1 MESTPRL
8 QKYTSTFVGTLPPP
22 QAATTDSESPLLTYV
37 KTFCHA
43 LKMDDQEMKVEVVTE
58 LKSKMATAWSPI
70 EVIPLGKHTGDDDI
84 LGNTNVGKS
93 TLLAKVTG
101 MFGLLNTSINRETS
115 CLWRYRI
122 GGGQG
127 YALKEV
133 PTGGGNAERK
143 EYASREEVVKAI
155 K

>member
-22 QAATTDSESPLLTYV
+22 QVPTTDSDSPLLTYV

-43 LKMDDQEMKVEVVTE
+43 LKMDDQEMKAEVVTE
-58 LKSKMATAWSPI
+58 LKTKMATTWSPI
-70 EVIPLGKHTGDDDI
+70 EVIPLGKHTGGDEI

-122 GGGQG
+122 GGG
-127 YALKEV
+127 
-133 PTGGGNAERK
+133 
-143 EYASREEVVKAI
+143 
-155 K
+155 

>member
-1 MESTPRL
+1 
-8 QKYTSTFVGTLPPP
+8 
-22 QAATTDSESPLLTYV
+22 
-37 KTFCHA
+37 
-43 LKMDDQEMKVEVVTE
+43 MDDQEMKAEVVTE
-58 LKSKMATAWSPI
+58 LKTKMATAWSPI
-70 EVIPLGKHTGDDDI
+70 EVIPLGKHTGGDDDI